1 MPGRKEPLEV
11 RREGILRAAATV
23 AIRDRLAGVTA
34 RAVAAE
40 AGVSSGLIFFHF
52 GSVEQLVVE
61 LLDWLLERTIVP
73 SIDAEPL
80 LPGDEPA
87 ARLIDAIRSDLAR
100 LPSQRHRLELFFEY
114 WVMGSR
120 HPEVRRTIRGALDR
134 YRAALRPIA
143 AAVTERYPDR
153 YVGVSPE
160 ALAEVVASFVEGC
173 AMQIVLEPD
182 RFDVERS
189 MTTLA
194 ALVRHPSA
202 ASQSIPLAL

>member
-1 MPGRKEPLEV
+1 M
-11 RREGILRAAATV
+11 LRAAATV
-23 AIRDRLAGVTA
+23 AIRDRIAGVTA

-40 AGVSSGLIFFHF
+40 AGVSSGLVFFHF

-73 SIDAEPL
+73 AIDAEPL

-87 ARLIDAIRSDLAR
+87 ARLIEAMRSDLAR
-100 LPSQRHRLELFFEY
+100 LPSQRQRLELFFEY

-134 YRAALRPIA
+134 YRLALRPIA
-143 AAVTERYPDR
+143 AAVIERYPDR

-160 ALAEVVASFVEGC
+160 ALTEVVASFVEGC
-173 AMQIVLEPD
+173 AMQVVLDPE

-194 ALVRHPSA
+194 ALVRHPVA
-202 ASQSIPLAL
+202 ASQPIPLAL